1 MQSLEGIQKK
11 IKTVHELLSVV
22 KTMKSLAAVN
32 IRQFEGAVLSLEEF
46 NRTIDMGWQVLLR
59 YQSTVTRERKDG
71 AVILLVFGSDQ
82 GMCGQYNESI
92 IEFSRQFA
100 RKNSSGNSKIFFW
113 SMGERIRAGLE
124 EDYKIAEHFNLPGGI
139 QGINE
144 HVGNIVLQI
153 DSWQQ
158 KSGIQ
163 SMHIFHNKIM
173 SGGVYQP
180 VQKQLF
186 PLNEEWLNRYKEQK
200 WPTKCLPQPGIALN
214 TFFSKIFQHYMFGA
228 LYRAFAQAMA
238 SENAAR
244 LAAMQA
250 AEKNI
255 LELQESLQ
263 AKFREI
269 RQSTI
274 TAEMFDILSGF
285 EALNKEE

>member
-1 MQSLEGIQKK
+1 MQSLEGTQKK

-32 IRQFEGAVLSLEEF
+32 IRQFEGAVVSLEEF

-59 YQSTVTRERKDG
+59 YQSAIPRERRDG
-71 AVILLVFGSDQ
+71 VVILLVFGSDQ

-92 IEFSRQFA
+92 LEFARQFESNILD
-100 RKNSSGNSKIFFW
+100 KSHKIFFW
-113 SMGERIRAGLE
+113 SVGERIRSGLE
-124 EDYKIAEHFNLPGGI
+124 EDYTIDVHFNLPGSI

-144 HVGNIVLQI
+144 HVGKIILQI

-158 KSGIQ
+158 KAGIQ
-163 SMHIFHNKIM
+163 SMYIFHNKIM
-173 SGGVYQP
+173 GGGIYQP

-186 PLNEEWLNRYKEQK
+186 PLNEEWFAHYKERE
-200 WPTKCLPQPGIALN
+200 WPTKCLPQSGIAFN
-214 TFFSKIFQHYMFGA
+214 TFFSNLFQYYMFGA

-244 LAAMQA
+244 LAAMQS

-255 LELQESLQ
+255 LELEEDLQ
-263 AKFREI
+263 VKFREI

-285 EALNKEE
+285 EALSKEE

>member
-1 MQSLEGIQKK
+1 MQSLERVQKK

-32 IRQFEGAVLSLEEF
+32 IRQFEGAVASLEEF
-46 NRTIDMGWQVLLR
+46 NRTVDMGWQVLFR
-59 YQSTVTRERKDG
+59 YQSSIPRERKDG
-71 AVILLVFGSDQ
+71 VVILLVFGSDQ

-92 IEFSRQFA
+92 LERARQFKETITD
-100 RKNSSGNSKIFFW
+100 KNRKIFFW
-113 SMGERIRAGLE
+113 SVGERIRAGLE

-144 HVGNIVLQI
+144 YVGNIVLRI

-158 KSGIQ
+158 KTGIQ

-173 SGGVYQP
+173 SGGIYRS
-180 VQKQLF
+180 VQRQLF
-186 PLNEEWLNRYKEQK
+186 PLNEEWFTRYKEQE
-200 WPTKCLPQPGIALN
+200 WPTGCLPQPGVALN
-214 TFFSKIFQHYMFGA
+214 TFFSNLFQYYMFGA

-238 SENAAR
+238 SENGAR

-255 LELQESLQ
+255 LELKEDLQ
-263 AKFREI
+263 AEFRET
-269 RQSTI
+269 RQSAI
-274 TAEMFDILSGF
+274 TAEMFDIISGF
-285 EALNKEE
+285 EALSKEA

>member
-32 IRQFEGAVLSLEEF
+32 IRQFEGAVASLEEF
-46 NRTIDMGWQVLLR
+46 NRTIDMGWQVLFR
-59 YQSTVTRERKDG
+59 DQSTVPRERKEG
-71 AVILLVFGSDQ
+71 VVILFVFGSDQ

-92 IEFSRQFA
+92 IEFARQFA
-100 RKNSSGNSKIFFW
+100 SKNSSGNSKIFFW

-124 EDYKIAEHFNLPGGI
+124 EQYRIAEHFNLPGSI

-144 HVGNIVLQI
+144 HVGKIILQI

-158 KSGIQ
+158 KAGIQ

-173 SGGVYQP
+173 SGGIYQP

-186 PLNEEWLNRYKEQK
+186 PLNEDWFNAYKEQK
-200 WPTKCLPQPGIALN
+200 WPTKCLPKPGIAFN
-214 TFFSKIFQHYMFGA
+214 TFFSSLFQHYMFGA

-255 LELQESLQ
+255 LELEEDLQ
-263 AKFREI
+263 ARFRET

-274 TAEMFDILSGF
+274 TAEMFDIISGF
-285 EALNKEE
+285 EALGQEA